1 MVAEDM
7 VNKIQAATKEAQKAT
22 QRRDALVRKARER
35 GATWTQIGYALGV
48 SAQAA
53 QKKYGNTQERVEAY
67 EEGLKKRAAKRVARK
82 VSDG

>member
-1 MVAEDM
+1 MVSEDF
-7 VNKIQAATKEAQKAT
+7 VQKIQAATKEAQKAT
-22 QRRDALVRKARER
+22 QRRDVLVRKARDK

-67 EEGLKKRAAKRVARK
+67 EANLARRAQKRVARK
-82 VSDG
+82 ASEG